1 MSSHRRFVTSDA
13 SGAYPPVGEYGFF
26 DITTDAAAEQDDPSI
41 SGWLDYVWG
50 GYEKEDLAATAETAC
65 GTVNGEPIE
74 GCAEYLIEQR
84 NQDRMNDDT
93 LPDWDFM
100 KPDDPD
106 LLPGKD
112 IPWDKIAL
120 AAGILVGGF
129 IVYDK
134 FIRPSFAKAVSSKPD
149 ETK

>member
-13 SGAYPPVGEYGFF
+13 SGAYPPVGEYGLFE
-26 DITTDAAAEQDDPSI
+26 ITTDAAAEQDDPSI

-50 GYEKEDLAATAETAC
+50 GYEKEDLAATSESAC
-65 GTVNGEPIE
+65 GTINGEPIE

-93 LPDWDFM
+93 LPDWDVL
-100 KPDDPD
+100 KPD
-106 LLPGKD
+106 PGKKD

-129 IVYDK
+129 IVYDTV
-134 FIRPSFAKAVSSKPD
+134 IRPRFAKKPE